1 MEANKPS
8 SVTSGTSPISSL
20 VSGSPVLIGESAEV
34 YAQALAT
41 TIQELS
47 ATTPLQIY
55 LAEKIFDCLWWL
67 RRYDQQK
74 RKTLIRS
81 MCEQLEPQKY
91 VRDMNPHKEGWF
103 RALEGGRLT
112 PELSR
117 AMAAK
122 SHNLESLQQEA
133 FDKCLDKMLA
143 LDELIAIKTKT
154 LSAFQAS
161 YEALT
166 NRKLILEKIKLQ
178 NALMRK
184 GLDAI
189 EHDKPAQEPGK

>member
-1 MEANKPS
+1 MAASKPS
-8 SVTSGTSPISSL
+8 SATARTDTISSWA
-20 VSGSPVLIGESAEV
+20 SGSPVLIGESAEV

-67 RRYDQQK
+67 RRYERQK
-74 RKTLIRS
+74 RMTLIRS
-81 MCEQLEPQKY
+81 MCVQLEPQSY
-91 VRDMNPHKEGWF
+91 LTDMNAHKEGWF
-103 RALEGGRLT
+103 RALESGQMT
-112 PELSR
+112 PALSR

-122 SHNLESLQQEA
+122 SHSLESLQQEA
-133 FDKCLDKMLA
+133 FDRCLSKMLA
-143 LDELIAIKTKT
+143 LDELIALKAKT
-154 LSAFQAS
+154 LAGFQAS

-166 NRKLILEKIKLQ
+166 NRKLVLERIKLQ

-189 EHDKPAQEPGK
+189 EHDKPAQEPVQ

>member
-1 MEANKPS
+1 MRAKKPS
-8 SVTSGTSPISSL
+8 IAASGAGSITSL
-20 VSGSPVLIGESAEV
+20 ASGSPVLMGESAEV
-34 YAQALAT
+34 YVQALAT

-55 LAEKIFDCLWWL
+55 LAEKIFGCLWWL
-67 RRYDQQK
+67 RRYEQQK

-91 VRDMNPHKEGWF
+91 ERNMTPHKEAWF
-103 RALEGGRLT
+103 RALESGQLT

-143 LDELIAIKTKT
+143 LDELIAIKAKT
-154 LSAFQAS
+154 LAGFQAS
-161 YEALT
+161 FEALT
-166 NRKLILEKIKLQ
+166 NRKLISEKIKLQ
-178 NALMRK
+178 NTLMRK
-184 GLDAI
+184 GLDAL
-189 EHDKPAQEPGK
+189 EHDKPAQEPVQ

>member
-67 RRYDQQK
+67 RRYEQQK

-81 MCEQLEPQKY
+81 MCERLEPQ
-91 VRDMNPHKEGWF
+91 RFESNMNAHKEAWF
-103 RALEGGRLT
+103 RALDAGQET
-112 PELSR
+112 PALSR

-143 LDELIAIKTKT
+143 LDELIALKTKT
-154 LSAFQAS
+154 LAGFQAS
-161 YEALT
+161 YEALI

-189 EHDKPAQEPGK
+189 EHDKPAQEPDQ

>member
-1 MEANKPS
+1 MAANKPS
-8 SVTSGTSPISSL
+8 SATSGADSISSL
-20 VSGSPVLIGESAEV
+20 ISTSPVLIGESAEV
-34 YAQALAT
+34 YANALAT

-67 RRYDQQK
+67 RRYEQQK

-91 VRDMNPHKEGWF
+91 ERNMNPLKEAWF
-103 RALEGGRLT
+103 RALEGGQLT

-133 FDKCLDKMLA
+133 FDKCLDKMLS
-143 LDELIAIKTKT
+143 LDDLIAIKSKT
-154 LSAFQAS
+154 LAGFQAS

-166 NRKLILEKIKLQ
+166 NRKLFSEKLKLQ
-178 NALMRK
+178 NSLMRK

-189 EHDKPAQEPGK
+189 EHDKPAQERGQ